1 MDAKKI
7 KVRIRDNITG
17 LQRILQIFSRRGYS
31 IKTMQIKTGDGY
43 KEILIEFPADFQVYR
58 TVVEQ
63 IKKMADLVYIE
74 HDKIDIENQELI
86 EVENLF

>member
-7 KVRIRDNITG
+7 KVRIRDNMTG
-17 LQRILQIFSRRGYS
+17 LQRILQIFSRRGYG
-31 IKTMQIKTGDGY
+31 IKTMQIKTRDGC
-43 KEILIEFPADFQVYR
+43 KEILIEFPADFQIYR